1 MRCENEPRPGEAGA
15 LSVATGILARALQD
29 DDDVFAE
36 GAHSPDVGGLIHVL
50 PELFGL
56 YVAAE
61 PAVSGVVGVYLVVF
75 AGVDVDRAAAGD
87 VLGRDRHAVQAGAV
101 VAGAGRT
108 VGIGCGS
115 WKGSR
120 AGLPAWPALS
130 GPRRMASWRP
140 AAGPG
145 QAQRRPQ

>member
-1 MRCENEPRPGEAGA
+1 MA
-15 LSVATGILARALQD
+15 SARAASLRQAD
-29 DDDVFAE
+29 AGDDVFAE
-36 GAHSPDVGGLIHVL
+36 GAHSLHVGGLIHVL

-61 PAVSGVVGVYLVVF
+61 PAVSAVVGVYLVVF
-75 AGVDVDRAAAGD
+75 AGVGVDRAAAGE
-87 VLGRDRHAVQAGAV
+87 VLGRDRRRVGGGV

-120 AGLPAWPALS
+120 ARAAGL
-130 GPRRMASWRP
+130 ASPFRTAPDGSWCP
-140 AAGPG
+140 SAGPG
-145 QAQRRPQ
+145 QADRRPK